1 MAPGIISEERSSYVT
16 TGRGDNNQQE
26 DETTGVQQTVVSPE
40 DKHAPKPLQT
50 GTGSD
55 DEQAA
60 EDQQHF
66 QPICRTL
73 DDLEIKYRIQE
84 GLVDFPKNTDNLYSA
99 RLAVAADRPDEALH
113 YMV

>member
-16 TGRGDNNQQE
+16 SGREEMNQQQPE
-26 DETTGVQQTVVSPE
+26 VSPE
-40 DKHAPKPLQT
+40 DKHAPKPLQA
-50 GTGSD
+50 GTDSD
-55 DEQAA
+55 DEEKAV

-73 DDLEIKYRIQE
+73 EDLEMKYRIQE
-84 GLVDFPKNTDNLYSA
+84 GLVDFPKDTDNLYSA

-113 YMV
+113 FMVEHLR